1 MIVLDTNQLKHASFP
16 HGAVLGMLRKIAALH
31 GRQLALP
38 EMTVTEHVAHHQHD
52 TETDLNAARKA
63 LTALGK
69 TFGQD
74 LASAIDTLA
83 PEQAADRRRTAL
95 EGVFEVLPTPAGAA
109 EEALRREANRIPPAE
124 QRWTDAQNTEVK
136 ARGARDVAIWLTLL
150 DAASR
155 LDGDIWFVTLD
166 QDFGRTDFHPVLR
179 DEARDRLGD
188 GCSRLRLL
196 PGGIDELLRELA
208 TPTSPPADLSELLDS
223 PVAFH
228 AVTIAL
234 TNEGLLLQ
242 LMRHVAPATPVAGG
256 NLHIHPEKVKRSSAY
271 TVGDSTWVSAQ
282 VDWRGFQVLHGYGG
296 ETSMWDRTANF
307 RIETTVLLEVHD
319 GLLRSAE
326 VTSAT
331 PITAIALGSP
341 QIGGAGWT
349 INIATSLAS
358 LHGPGG
364 PGWAAISPHPDDLG
378 PAYQAEGA

>member
-16 HGAVLGMLRKIAALH
+16 HGAVMGMLRKIAALH
-31 GRQLALP
+31 GRQLALT
-38 EMTVTEHVAHHQHD
+38 EMTVIEHVAHHQHD
-52 TETDLNAARKA
+52 TESDLNAARKA

-69 TFGQD
+69 SFGQD
-74 LASAIDTLA
+74 LASAIDGLT
-83 PEQAADRRRTAL
+83 PGRAADQRRTAL

-109 EEALRREANRIPPAE
+109 GEALRREANRIPPAE
-124 QRWTDAQNTEVK
+124 QRWTDAQHTEVK

-179 DEARDRLGD
+179 NEARDRLGD

-208 TPTSPPADLSELLDS
+208 TPTSPPADLAGLLDS

-228 AVTIAL
+228 AVIVAL
-234 TNEGLLLQ
+234 NNEGLLLQ
-242 LMRHVAPATPVAGG
+242 LMRHVAPAIPVASGS
-256 NLHIHPEKVKRSSAY
+256 LHIHPERIKRSSAY

-282 VDWRGFQVLHGYGG
+282 VDWQGFQVLHGYGG
-296 ETSMWDRTANF
+296 EAPMWDRTANF
-307 RIETTVLLEVHD
+307 RIETTVLLEIHD

-331 PITAIALGSP
+331 PITTVVVGPP

-349 INIATSLAS
+349 MNVPTSLAPV
-358 LHGPGG
+358 HGPEG
-364 PGWAAISPHPDDLG
+364 PGWAVIGPHPDHLG
-378 PAYQAEGA
+378 PAYQAKDV

>member
-52 TETDLNAARKA
+52 TEADLNAARKA

-69 TFGQD
+69 SFGQD

-124 QRWTDAQNTEVK
+124 QRWMDAQNTEVK

-208 TPTSPPADLSELLDS
+208 TPTSPPADLSKLLDS

-234 TNEGLLLQ
+234 TNEGLLLH
-242 LMRHVAPATPVAGG
+242 LMRHVTPATPVAGG
-256 NLHIHPEKVKRSSAY
+256 NLHLHPERIKRSSAY

-282 VDWRGFQVLHGYGG
+282 VNWQGFQVLHGYGG
-296 ETSMWDRTANF
+296 EAPMWDRTANF
-307 RIETTVLLEVHD
+307 HIETTVLLEIHD
-319 GLLRSAE
+319 GLLQSAE

-331 PITAIALGSP
+331 PITAVAVGSP

-349 INIATSLAS
+349 ISLPTSLAP

-378 PAYQAEGA
+378 PAYQAEDV